1 MIDADQIKQQADDT
15 SARREREEATL
26 YREDG
31 SKVYGEEEHA
41 ERLALITSR
50 RDADIAGLVE
60 QAERATS
67 EAQARVENIENRD
80 PLDRLSEDEL
90 QRAGGRRA
98 FVKEDAEDLPLG
110 ELAKRITAATAS
122 GDKAMIALWSR
133 YAQRRVGS
141 EREKAQQSNQAG
153 RSLGPDHAEGFGQL
167 QEAVGDM
174 EKKMNSGGRAIELKS
189 ARDKLDAATE
199 ASHHVHSR
207 TYTHEEKMALSGSP
221 LRNF

>member
-1 MIDADQIKQQADDT
+1 MIDADQLKQQADDT
-15 SARREREEATL
+15 SARREREEAAL

-50 RDADIAGLVE
+50 RDADITGLVE

-98 FVKEDAEDLPLG
+98 FVKEDAEDLPMD

-122 GDKAMIALWSR
+122 GDKAMISLWSR
-133 YAQRRVGS
+133 YASRRVVS
-141 EREKAQQSNQAG
+141 EREKAQQGNQAG
-153 RSLGPDHAEGFGQL
+153 RSLGPSDAEGFRRL
-167 QEAVGDM
+167 QEAVGAL
-174 EKKMNSGGRAIELKS
+174 EKKINGGGYAIELKS
-189 ARDKLDAATE
+189 ARDKLEAHREAA
-199 ASHHVHSR
+199 AHVRSR
-207 TYTHEEKMALSGSP
+207 TYTHEEKMAMSFSP
-221 LRNF
+221 ARVF